1 MSKMSELDALIND
14 TAATILDC
22 ISPEVCRHVLTQFA
36 NQVLELELAALEVGS
51 IAVVNRQIDQLV
63 DALIDSPE
71 TAEDVAGELVQTIQ
85 EEIIRRYSDRLAET
99 MAERLRKAIF
109 DNSTIM

>member
-36 NQVLELELAALEVGS
+36 NQVLELATLEVGS

>member
-1 MSKMSELDALIND
+1 MSELDALIND
-14 TAATILDC
+14 TAATILGC

-36 NQVLELELAALEVGS
+36 NQVLELAALEVGS

>member
-36 NQVLELELAALEVGS
+36 NQVLELAALEVGS

>member
-22 ISPEVCRHVLTQFA
+22 ISPEVCRHILTQFA
-36 NQVLELELAALEVGS
+36 NQVLELATLEVGS

>member
-14 TAATILDC
+14 TAVTIRDC
-22 ISPEVCRHVLTQFA
+22 ISYEARRNILTRFA
-36 NQVLELELAALEVGS
+36 NRVLELAALEVGS